1 MLRFFRPTPRL
12 LLRRRAIPTTTP
24 PSDGASYLNLPSPYI
39 PGGVDFWRGFSSTSS
54 QSQIGLPNRADDPNP
69 DPSGS
74 PDGSQGQPST
84 LFKMFESAVTTLASV
99 TVLGYVTALALSTSS
114 HTNDASSLIGYGYT
128 KYYKYMVLQ
137 KMEHAFDPGD
147 PVLDLA
153 AEGRGTPSSK
163 KGTGPEWIS
172 RDEQAKI
179 EGIVNG
185 TEKGRYYLIIGEKGT
200 GKSSMLIE
208 AMQKIDGEG
217 VSMLEAHADVEIF
230 RIRLGRALDFEYHE
244 GTCAALAQLDT
255 CCSTPWSSTNSNQ
268 TTLVPCSRSAGP
280 GMHLPCLMWN
290 EPSTSLKK
298 LP

>member
-1 MLRFFRPTPRL
+1 
-12 LLRRRAIPTTTP
+12 
-24 PSDGASYLNLPSPYI
+24 
-39 PGGVDFWRGFSSTSS
+39 
-54 QSQIGLPNRADDPNP
+54 
-69 DPSGS
+69 
-74 PDGSQGQPST
+74 
-84 LFKMFESAVTTLASV
+84 
-99 TVLGYVTALALSTSS
+99 
-114 HTNDASSLIGYGYT
+114 
-128 KYYKYMVLQ
+128 MVLK

-163 KGTGPEWIS
+163 AGTGPEWIS

-179 EGIVNG
+179 EAIVNG

-244 GTCAALAQLDT
+244 GLALA
-255 CCSTPWSSTNSNQ
+255 SNSAE
-268 TTLVPCSRSAGP
+268 T
-280 GMHLPCLMWN
+280 H
-290 EPSTSLKK
+290 
-298 LP
+298 

>member
-1 MLRFFRPTPRL
+1 M
-12 LLRRRAIPTTTP
+12 LLRIHVCHFGNVA
-24 PSDGASYLNLPSPYI
+24 N
-39 PGGVDFWRGFSSTSS
+39 
-54 QSQIGLPNRADDPNP
+54 NR
-69 DPSGS
+69 
-74 PDGSQGQPST
+74 Q
-84 LFKMFESAVTTLASV
+84 
-99 TVLGYVTALALSTSS
+99 
-114 HTNDASSLIGYGYT
+114 SLIGYGYT

-163 KGTGPEWIS
+163 SGTGPEWIS

-179 EGIVNG
+179 EAIVNG

-244 GTCAALAQLDT
+244 GQSLTTSFGGLADYGQIILEHFSPSEDHET
-255 CCSTPWSSTNSNQ
+255 
-268 TTLVPCSRSAGP
+268 
-280 GMHLPCLMWN
+280 HLPY
-290 EPSTSLKK
+290 
-298 LP
+298 